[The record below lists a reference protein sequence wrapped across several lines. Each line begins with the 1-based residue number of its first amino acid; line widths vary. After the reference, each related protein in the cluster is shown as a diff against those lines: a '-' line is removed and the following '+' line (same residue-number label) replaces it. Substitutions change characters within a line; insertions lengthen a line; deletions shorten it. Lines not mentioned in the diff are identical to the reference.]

1 MTEPI
6 WIDSDLVPVIHDRQ
20 LAEQAGQ
27 KGCMTKRFCIRP
39 SGARRVTWR
48 PSPPTPWCWQANAR
62 QASSKITRLSMGSNA
77 PASSWGSFFSSSRA
91 CNSPPATRTR
101 HRRSLTWHPAKWMRM
116 GIAASFASIF
126 KADRFFAIL
135 INGRVDQAESDRD
148 SGGTAASFR
157 RTT

>member
-77 PASSWGSFFSSSRA
+77 
-91 CNSPPATRTR
+91 
-101 HRRSLTWHPAKWMRM
+101 
-116 GIAASFASIF
+116 
-126 KADRFFAIL
+126 AIL